1 MKISVRHASH
11 PDAVRT
17 FDTEALRNDFLV
29 PTVFEADDIVL
40 TYSHIDRFVVGGAMP
55 VAGPLKLE
63 SAKAI
68 GSATFLERRELGV
81 VNVGG
86 PGRVTVDG
94 TAYELA
100 PRDCLYVAM
109 GSVDV
114 LFESLD
120 RANPAK
126 FYLNSA
132 PAHARFETM
141 KISIEQAKQ
150 VHLGDPSQSNERTIY
165 QMIHPDVCKTA
176 QLVLGMTVLKPNNM
190 WNTMPCHT
198 HDRRCEVYFY
208 FDLPEPARVFHFMGE
223 PNQTR
228 HLVVANEQAVIS
240 PSWSIHSGVGTRN
253 YTFIW
258 AMAGDNQDFTD
269 MDMIP
274 MEELR

>member
-1 MKISVRHASH
+1 MEITVRHASH
-11 PDAVRT
+11 PDAVRN
-17 FDTEALRNDFLV
+17 FDTEELRDHFLV
-29 PTVFEADDIVL
+29 PTIFKANDVVL

-68 GSATFLERRELGV
+68 GSPNFLDRRELGV

-94 TAYELA
+94 AAYDLD
-100 PRDCLYVAM
+100 PRDCLYVTM

-114 LFESLD
+114 RFESLD

-141 KISIEQAKQ
+141 KISIAQAKA
-150 VHLGDPSQSNERTIY
+150 VHLGDLAQSNERTIY
-165 QMIHPDVCKTA
+165 QMIHPDVCRTA

-208 FDLPEPARVFHFMGE
+208 FDLPDPARVFHFMGE
-223 PNQTR
+223 PDQTR
-228 HLVVANEQAVIS
+228 HIVVANEQAVIS

-274 MEELR
+274 METLR